1 MSTYSTHAR
10 IALSLLAAAG
20 LAATALATSPVASA
34 ATNPAKYERAQV
46 GLTYTVYAPTTSIE
60 LKSSSFQLID
70 CGGGKD
76 EQLIASFGS
85 QMSNSGWINLN
96 ESQTGCLDGPDG
108 VGLVTKFK
116 VKGATA
122 TIKGSCKGQES
133 SCSKSNPARLRKGS
147 GYTTVTLPAGSSALK
162 STFVE
167 VYTAGMSVKDIKAFV
182 TGLKP
187 VQ

>member
-1 MSTYSTHAR
+1 MPTYSTRAR

-20 LAATALATSPVASA
+20 LAAAALATSPIASA
-34 ATNPAKYERAQV
+34 ATNPAKYEKAQV

-108 VGLVTKFK
+108 VGLVSKFK
-116 VKGATA
+116 VKGAAA
-122 TIKGSCKGQES
+122 TIMGSCKGQES

-167 VYTAGMSVKDIKAFV
+167 VYTAGMSVKDIKEFV
-182 TGLKP
+182 SGLEP

>member
-10 IALSLLAAAG
+10 IALSLLAATG
-20 LAATALATSPVASA
+20 LAAAALATSPIASA
-34 ATNPAKYERAQV
+34 ATNPAKYEKAQV
-46 GLTYTVYAPTTSIE
+46 GLTYTVYAPTTTID
-60 LKSSSFQLID
+60 LTSSSFQLID
-70 CGGGKD
+70 CGGGND
-76 EQLIASFGS
+76 EQLVASFGS

-96 ESQTGCLDGPDG
+96 ESQTGCEDGPDG

-122 TIKGSCKGQES
+122 TIKGSCKGQVS

-147 GYTTVTLPAGSSALK
+147 GYTTVTLPAGSSALE

-167 VYTAGMSVKDIKAFV
+167 VYTAGMSVKDIKEFV
-182 TGLKP
+182 SGLEP